1 MRLRN
6 LILAIAVLSG
16 VAFAQG
22 GHVDLPAMF
31 SQSSSPMQISGLN
44 IVVCLST
51 ATVTNGQ
58 CSPTVSTFSDQALT
72 QPITNLQTNGDGLFP
87 FWISPGTYQYC
98 ASGAP
103 ITSFCNPFTVGVAP
117 GSSPSFLSL
126 ILPEGTAPSGVT
138 GKDILYADSSLHRPR
153 WINNNG
159 SVTSDALLSDNLG
172 AFAATTSAQLAAV
185 VSDESGTGPLVF
197 ANGPVIA
204 SQSENGLAILH
215 ADQYANWSAIQTAC
229 IAAGGCTVDA
239 RSFISPLAMGTIDSG
254 ATVEHIWLAPII
266 VFTLDH
272 VVVRSGFEMSGM
284 GIENIQGTKIQAV
297 GAANQAPFIMPAS
310 GSPQSV
316 QGVILRDFELEAT
329 VGNTAQDGLFFDV
342 SSGNLP
348 AGSNLESS
356 TFERI
361 TFNSFKGSARHLKGR
376 TDTPSSVIQFNNFI
390 QNNEI
395 IPSGNTTVGA
405 ALRIEGTVG
414 QNFFWNDIL
423 GETTVSGSTTAYL
436 GVTSAGDAAGPYSN
450 WFYGPTIQGGDTGVI
465 VNGCQACT
473 FRDTH
478 AEADK
483 TLFLVK
489 TPTTWHNNKL
499 LLDGGVANGNVG
511 VNSGAG
517 RIVDASD
524 SSNTFGNTVELAN
537 WAIEGTPDK
546 IATCNNGTNVII
558 HDISFDQATPSMI
571 TTGCT
576 PGYSTSSTTLNTVN
590 SHYAFVNGC
599 SGGTVTTLTSGLGVN
614 EVLALY
620 FNAACTFA
628 VGGNIQ
634 LTTGYPGTLAFNVGE
649 QATFINGDQGGSNA
663 WILLNT
669 TAARANGYFSS
680 PGRTTLLGSTTVYT
694 TGATDG
700 LYILTLHAVCKTQVA
715 AATVTPALSYT
726 DPSGTVQTATLTA
739 ATCTTLGSASQTVAT
754 TGLEIKGGTNVS
766 ISAAISGSPNYDIR
780 SGIVKMGGN

>member
-1 MRLRN
+1 MKIKA
-6 LILAIAVLSG
+6 LILAIAAFSG
-16 VAFAQG
+16 VASAQG

-31 SQSSSPMQISGLN
+31 SQSSSPMQIPGLN
-44 IVVCLST
+44 VIVCLST

-72 QPITNLQTNGDGLFP
+72 QPIADLQTNGDGLFP
-87 FWISPGTYQYC
+87 FWIAPGTYQYC

-103 ITSFCNPFTVGVAP
+103 ITSFCSPFSVGAAAG
-117 GSSPSFLSL
+117 GSSSFSSVALS
-126 ILPEGTAPSGVT
+126 EGTAPSGVAS
-138 GKDILYADSSLHRPR
+138 KDILYADSTLHRPR
-153 WINNNG
+153 FINNNG
-159 SVTSDALLSDNLG
+159 SPVSVALLSDNLG
-172 AFAATTSAQLAAV
+172 AFSATTSAQLAAV
-185 VSDESGTGPLVF
+185 VSDESGLGPLIF

-215 ADQYANWSAIQTAC
+215 ADQYAGWPAIQTAC

-239 RSFISPLAMGTIDSG
+239 RSFISPLAMGTIDPG

-266 VFTLDH
+266 IFTLDH

-284 GIENIQGTKIQAV
+284 GIEDIQGTQIQAV
-297 GAANQAPFIMPAS
+297 GAANQAPFVMPTSA
-310 GSPQSV
+310 SPQSI
-316 QGVILRDFELEAT
+316 QGVNLHDFSLKAT

-342 SSGNLP
+342 SSANLP

-356 TFERI
+356 HFERI
-361 TFNSFKGSARHLKGR
+361 TFQGFKGSARHLKGR

-405 ALRIEGTVG
+405 AVRIEGTVG

-423 GETTVSGSTTAYL
+423 GETIVSGSTTAYL

-450 WFYGPTIQGGDTGVI
+450 WFYGATIQGGDTGVI
-465 VNGCQACT
+465 INGCQSCT

-511 VNSGAG
+511 TNSGAG

-524 SSNTFGNTVELAN
+524 ASNNFSTTVELSN
-537 WAIEGTPDK
+537 WSFEGAPDK

-558 HDISFDQATPSMI
+558 HDISFDQATPSMS

-576 PGYSTSSTTLNTVN
+576 PGYSTSTTTFN
-590 SHYAFVNGC
+590 SQNSPTAFVNGC

-614 EVLALY
+614 ETLTLL
-620 FNAACTFA
+620 FNAPCTLA
-628 VGGNIQ
+628 VGGNII
-634 LTTGYPGTLAFNVGE
+634 LGGYPGTLVFNAGE
-649 QATFINGDQGGSNA
+649 WAQFKNSDQSGSNQ
-663 WILLNT
+663 WNLINT
-669 TAARANGYFSS
+669 TAARANGFFSS
-680 PGRTTLLGSTTVYT
+680 PGRTTLLGTTTVYT
-694 TGATDG
+694 TGATNAG
-700 LYILTLHAVCKTQVA
+700 YIISANVTC
-715 AATVTPALSYT
+715 ATSSATA
-726 DPSGTVQTATLTA
+726 TATLTIGYTDISNTA
-739 ATCTTLGSASQTVAT
+739 QTGTAVATCTTLGASSVGSFYLSVSAKASTNITAAVAIANT
-754 TGLEIKGGTNVS
+754 PTYDVRVS
-766 ISAAISGSPNYDIR
+766 
-780 SGIVKMGGN
+780 VLKMGGN